1 MVGVKGAT
9 PHCRPPQRAKYFLAP
24 AGAASEALRKG
35 EFCGGKPQKR
45 KSLQE
50 RDFLTVAKLLLSYRD
65 KGKVR
70 QKRATGTF
78 LRDDFDVI
86 ATRRSG
92 RVRFSSETCRFP
104 HLFLRFLGKGYF
116 ARCDERLRGFAPK
129 TPTKG
134 DTVPFGNPLLLDKL

>member
-1 MVGVKGAT
+1 L
-9 PHCRPPQRAKYFLAP
+9 F
-24 AGAASEALRKG
+24 
-35 EFCGGKPQKR
+35 
-45 KSLQE
+45 
-50 RDFLTVAKLLLSYRD
+50 SYRD

-78 LRDDFDVI
+78 LRDDFNVI

-104 HLFLRFLGKGYF
+104 HLFLRFLGKGCF

-134 DTVPFGNPLLLDKL
+134 DTVPFGNPWLRYNNLPLNYNLMFKITNFFTREKKICEKIKKLRKTLDSNP